1 MIRLTRPIIMWKFIL
16 LLFFVFMPI
25 ERALSAQSLE
35 PDSAENS
42 PFVSLEMCMVEI
54 SFFVH
59 VQPRMASN
67 QFAIWIEDLDG
78 NYVASVFA
86 TRYTAQGGYEQRP
99 LSLPEWREVSGWDSK
114 QAQYVDG
121 ISGATPVSGNHQ
133 VYWDCRDS
141 KDNLVDPGR
150 YIYKMEGNIFWENR
164 VVWTGEVEIGQHVYK
179 SEATPEYIPER
190 AHRKGI
196 LLEDVRAFYKPGDSP

>member
-1 MIRLTRPIIMWKFIL
+1 M
-16 LLFFVFMPI
+16 FMPV
-25 ERALSAQSLE
+25 ERAFSAQSLGT
-35 PDSAENS
+35 DSAEDS
-42 PFVSLEMCMVEI
+42 PLVSLEKCMVEI

-86 TRYTAQGGYEQRP
+86 TRYTAMGGYKQRA
-99 LSLPEWREVSGWDSK
+99 LSLPEWRKVSGWDSK
-114 QAQYVDG
+114 QTEYVDAV
-121 ISGATPVSGNHQ
+121 SGATPASGNHQ
-133 VYWDCRDS
+133 AVWDCRDA
-141 KDNLVDPGR
+141 KGNLVDPGR

-164 VVWTGEVEIGQHVYK
+164 VVWTGEVEIGHHAHR

-196 LLEDVRAFYKPGDSP
+196 LIEDVRAAFEPVVLP